1 MYSVP
6 GRGSFVTEESEFVVS
21 RNLRRISQEGK
32 YCKHPCLL
40 IRGEIPSVNC
50 HSSPFIILNLAG
62 GWLVISDE
70 GAIRWHQPSAASIT
84 QIRHLDWVIDCKWK
98 FMFQWFISK
107 GCWEDWLMISRFL
120 GTDSRPFVQALFSF
134 HQVLINQELTGGR
147 SSKFDGFYLKWWK
160 IE

>member
-21 RNLRRISQEGK
+21 RNLRRISQDGK

-40 IRGEIPSVNC
+40 IREEIVSVNC
-50 HSSPFIILNLAG
+50 HPSPFIILNLAG
-62 GWLVISDE
+62 GWLVISDG
-70 GAIRWHQPSAASIT
+70 GAIRWHRPSAASIT

-120 GTDSRPFVQALFSF
+120 ETDRRPGFSF

-147 SSKFDGFYLKWWK
+147 SSKFDGFYLKRWK